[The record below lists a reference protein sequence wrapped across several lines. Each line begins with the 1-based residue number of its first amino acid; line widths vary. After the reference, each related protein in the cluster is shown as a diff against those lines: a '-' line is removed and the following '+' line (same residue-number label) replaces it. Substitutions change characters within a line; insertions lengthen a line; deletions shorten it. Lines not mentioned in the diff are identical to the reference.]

1 MNNTAHPEMQIAAI
15 HFAMFVLSPVFGI
28 DFTWLEPVVPVLEV
42 VPDAGGL
49 LSGFTGV
56 FVMVAAGV
64 LVGTA
69 VGVFVGSGVGVFS
82 GTGVGVST
90 GS

>member
-28 DFTWLEPVVPVLEV
+28 DFTWLEPVVPVLED
-42 VPDAGGL
+42 VPD
-49 LSGFTGV
+49 
-56 FVMVAAGV
+56 
-64 LVGTA
+64 A
-69 VGVFVGSGVGVFS
+69 VGVFAGSGVGVFS

>member
-1 MNNTAHPEMQIAAI
+1 MVHNSQPRDISVNKFAVFDFELRASEVPE
-15 HFAMFVLSPVFGI
+15 
-28 DFTWLEPVVPVLEV
+28 
-42 VPDAGGL
+42 AGGL
-49 LSGFTGV
+49 LSGFIGV

-69 VGVFVGSGVGVFS
+69 VGVFSGSGVGVFS